1 MAQWLKAP
9 ATKPHDPSSVPRTH
23 MVEGDTDSCKFS
35 THMFIP
41 TLQTCTHKRNK

>member
-23 MVEGDTDSCKFS
+23 MVEGDTDSCKLS
-35 THMFIP
+35 TDYVYVHPYSPDMH
-41 TLQTCTHKRNK
+41 T